1 MDKNEFNIGYEY
13 SRDEVQVKKP
23 IYSLTAKIFHWSFV
37 IVFAYGITK
46 QIDNINQLEDLALL
60 KFEISFALLF
70 ILFLVTRFV
79 YMTRTQKSSLPPD
92 TPRAQKVLAKAVH
105 YGMYIGMISI
115 AFSGL
120 VIGTLYWLGLKSGI
134 IIETLIGWHEASVSI
149 VYWLVGLHLI
159 GAIYHWFKND
169 GVWQSM
175 IPTLK
180 RGK

>member
-1 MDKNEFNIGYEY
+1 MKITAIVPIKHTSTRVPGKNFRLMNNNPLFYYIIKNLLD
-13 SRDEVQVKKP
+13 S
-23 IYSLTAKIFHWSFV
+23 
-37 IVFAYGITK
+37 K

-60 KFEISFALLF
+60 KFEIAFALVF

-79 YMTRTQKSSLPPD
+79 YMKRTQKSSLPPD
-92 TPRAQKVLAKAVH
+92 TPMVQRVIAKAVH

-120 VIGTLYWLGLKSGI
+120 VIGCVYWFGLKSGV
-134 IIETLIGWHEASVSI
+134 IIETFIGWHELSVSI

-159 GAIYHWFKND
+159 GAIYHRLKND

-175 IPTLK
+175 VPSLK
-180 RGK
+180 RRK

>member
-1 MDKNEFNIGYEY
+1 MKKTEAEIAKTSY
-13 SRDEVQVKKP
+13 S
-23 IYSLTAKIFHWSFV
+23 ITAKIFHWSFV
-37 IVFAYGITK
+37 ILFAYGIFK
-46 QIDNINQLEDLALL
+46 QIENINQLEDLALL
-60 KFEISFALLF
+60 KFEITFALLF
-70 ILFLVTRFV
+70 ILFLVFRFV

-92 TPRAQKVLAKAVH
+92 TPRAQKALAKAVH

-120 VIGTLYWLGLKSGI
+120 VIGSLYWFGLKSGI
-134 IIETLIGWHEASVSI
+134 IIETIIGWHEVSVSI

-159 GAIYHWFKND
+159 GAIYHWFKDD

-180 RGK
+180 RSK